1 QYLTDLTQLPD
12 YEEGYNNYGGNQR
25 GAPVDAD
32 GKPIYYKTP
41 ESYEKAQNDGERWR
55 WMLAQAVEFD
65 PGLVN
70 EADYYLANFMRSQL
84 GVQTMAYYGWRQRNE
99 DDTKKDESGTFAL
112 HTLKDNET
120 IAHLA
125 TGIKRFQVPD
135 EFNWIA
141 IYERIIG
148 RGKSY

>member
-1 QYLTDLTQLPD
+1 YP
-12 YEEGYNNYGGNQR
+12 GNQQR

-55 WMLAQAVEFD
+55 WLLSQAVEFD
-65 PGLVN
+65 PALIN
-70 EADYYLANFMRSQL
+70 EADMAMADFMRSQL
-84 GVQTMAYYGWRQRNE
+84 GVQTMATFGWRQRGDN
-99 DDTKKDESGTFAL
+99 DTKNNERGPSAL
-112 HTLKDNET
+112 PPPKASET
-120 IAHLA
+120 TPRLA

-141 IYERIIG
+141 IYERVAG
-148 RGKSY
+148 RGKTSWGEQARTNLAQVYEDR